1 MPKFRALAERD
12 RQQAGVFLAASTE
25 ARAESR
31 PATAP
36 GRVCVPAAGE
46 LRGIPAIGRGV
57 SGASP
62 GTRPDVDGV
71 NRADRSVAMVAFL

>member
-1 MPKFRALAERD
+1 MILQREAAAVENGQAVAMP
-12 RQQAGVFLAASTE
+12 
-25 ARAESR
+25 ARICKPE
-31 PATAP
+31 P
-36 GRVCVPAAGE
+36 GD

-71 NRADRSVAMVAFL
+71 NRADRAMSVEPMVAFL